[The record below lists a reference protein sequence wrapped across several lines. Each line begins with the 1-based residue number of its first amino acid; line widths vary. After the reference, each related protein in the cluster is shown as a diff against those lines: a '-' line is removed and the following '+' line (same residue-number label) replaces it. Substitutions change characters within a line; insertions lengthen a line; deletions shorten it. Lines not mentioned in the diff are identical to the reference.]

1 MYIYMF
7 VYFYR
12 KIMFLDLLFFF
23 NVYVHMLFSLQHS
36 RCLSKRKKASFFLQ
50 FFHCVL
56 TKQLVLPH

>member
-7 VYFYR
+7 VFFYR
-12 KIMFLDLLFFF
+12 KIMFLDLLFF
-23 NVYVHMLFSLQHS
+23 NVYVHISLQHS
-36 RCLSKRKKASFFLQ
+36 RCLSKRKKAFFFT